1 VEKELLG
8 GARID
13 EEPMPFSNGRL
24 LERSRWG
31 KPKSN
36 PFGLC
41 LHVVSSIEGELS
53 VLGSEYFL
61 CSEEGIC
68 WE

>member
-1 VEKELLG
+1 MFVGKG
-8 GARID
+8 G
-13 EEPMPFSNGRL
+13 L
-24 LERSRWG
+24 VERSRWG

-36 PFGLC
+36 RFGLC
-41 LHVVSSIEGELS
+41 LHVMSSIEGELS

-61 CSEEGIC
+61 WSEEGIC

>member
-1 VEKELLG
+1 VEKELVG
-8 GARID
+8 GARVD
-13 EEPMPFSNGRL
+13 EESMLVGKGGL
-24 LERSRWG
+24 IERRRWC

-36 PFGLC
+36 RFGLC
-41 LHVVSSIEGELS
+41 LRVVSSIEGGLS

-61 CSEEGIC
+61 RSEEGIC